1 MRVYRV
7 SPILQYSP
15 FYRLTYFSKLDF
27 EVGNICEIDFNKR
40 KILSVVV
47 EVLEMNDAK
56 VEIRSGNFKT
66 KKIEK
71 KLDKNEEERFTKK
84 QFKLIQEFADRF
96 LVSVGEVVFALDNLH
111 KQKKF
116 KKFFNKEGR
125 ILDEIVVEDFDLE
138 KYIQYQ
144 APHISQIHLLVLYL
158 KLFSSNS
165 ALSPLSEVEGLGVRI
180 VFKTAFLGTSEK
192 YFLDNLDIP
201 YKLIEEKGKAKKYIY
216 NRSNRKFNDED
227 VTNQEKVLDDEILKI
242 LNESQKEGVKTFIF
256 VLAHGYQSSIY
267 CKDCKSSYNCDKCE
281 HNYSILN
288 EQEADAGPN
297 GDESMNF
304 KRYLYC
310 KNCENKK
317 LLKDDQYLICKKCGG
332 WGLFPFGEGGQK
344 VYEELAAK
352 FDSNKSIIFI
362 DEANKKMTPRKITM
376 MVQEFLNSKEK
387 VVLLGTIRVLK
398 ELKSQTDTKV
408 QTVVT
413 SLGPISGGKNFD
425 ADEKFIKILSKLETV
440 SNKIFIGKKNIED
453 NVLEKYKSK
462 EGFVEEELKL
472 RNQFKLPPFTKV
484 ISLSFDKRQ
493 KSSVDKFLK
502 KNFNFLWR
510 ETALK
515 KNKLVYRFTLFSE
528 EIQNNKFLFESLRQF
543 GEIIVT

>member
-1 MRVYRV
+1 
-7 SPILQYSP
+7 
-15 FYRLTYFSKLDF
+15 LDF

-493 KSSVDKFLK
+493 KF
-502 KNFNFLWR
+502 
-510 ETALK
+510 
-515 KNKLVYRFTLFSE
+515 
-528 EIQNNKFLFESLRQF
+528 
-543 GEIIVT
+543 